1 MNGASNHPAVLVD
14 PWSGRHPRRG
24 TFTCPLWFSPC
35 LCYLVYRTVHIY
47 GLFIKG
53 GGGRVMLNQ
62 LHINGLAIIESL
74 KIDFSKGFNVIT
86 GETGAGKSI
95 LIKALNLLLGAKAS
109 AEAVRHGR
117 DAASVSG
124 QFVLPANHKVTAC
137 LESYGIPLES
147 AGTHETG
154 KEMQTV
160 IVRRVLSAKGRSQ
173 AWINDVPVTSSTLRE
188 FADALIDVFAQHENH
203 KLLDADGHLAVL
215 DQFLDDRTLP
225 AKVEGAWQTVS
236 DNVAILRRLVTD
248 LALKQRDADYLA
260 FRCDELRKFDP
271 SVEDFERTRKFC
283 DQSRHIT
290 YLVSSLRKAAA
301 MVDEGAGETS
311 IERLLREA
319 GRVLQQAATKVPGL
333 QSIADQAFAVAEKAS
348 ELSYSIG
355 NELSNLDT
363 SEEDLDAA
371 QSRLSGYQGL
381 FRKMGVLDAESL
393 VASWQRMEEETKFL
407 ESAARDALDLFGRIE
422 KAIVHYKELAAFLT
436 KAREKAAQKASKAVG
451 KELSEL
457 AMKDAKLEVE
467 FIPVHG
473 LCGEEIDMSCL
484 GEGMSRRWAEEI
496 LPQLSGVS
504 SSGCEKVQFL
514 LSANP
519 GEPALPLHKV
529 ASGGEVSRIML
540 ALKKALST
548 GADTCILVF
557 DEIDTGISGRVAD
570 IVGRKLAELSQ
581 GFQVIC
587 ISHLPQVA
595 AYADTHF
602 LVHKFGSSN
611 RTESTITRLDPE
623 ASRTEIARLLSGDEL
638 TESSLAHATTL
649 LKKARQEVQ
658 KSGQRH

>member
-1 MNGASNHPAVLVD
+1 
-14 PWSGRHPRRG
+14 
-24 TFTCPLWFSPC
+24 
-35 LCYLVYRTVHIY
+35 
-47 GLFIKG
+47 
-53 GGGRVMLNQ
+53 MLNQ

-74 KIDFSKGFNVIT
+74 KIEFSRGFNVIT

-109 AEAVRHGR
+109 AEAVRLGHE
-117 DAASVSG
+117 AASVSG
-124 QFVLPANHKVTAC
+124 QFVLPSSHKVTAC

-147 AGTHETG
+147 AGMHENG
-154 KEMQTV
+154 KEMQSV
-160 IVRRVLSAKGRSQ
+160 IVRRVISAKGRSQ

-203 KLLDADGHLAVL
+203 KLLDAEGHLAVL
-215 DQFLDDRTLP
+215 DQFLDDRTMP
-225 AKVEGAWQTVS
+225 AKVQASWQVVS
-236 DNVAILRRLVTD
+236 DNVAILRRLVSD

-260 FRCDELRKFDP
+260 FRCEELRKFDP
-271 SVEDFERTRKFC
+271 SVEDFEKTRNFC
-283 DQSRHIT
+283 DQARHVT

-301 MVDEGAGETS
+301 MVDEGAGDTS

-333 QSIADQAFAVAEKAS
+333 QPIADQAFSVAEKAS
-348 ELSYSIG
+348 ELSYAIG
-355 NELSNLDT
+355 QEVSNLDT
-363 SEEDLDAA
+363 SEEDVDSA
-371 QSRLSGYQGL
+371 QARLSGYQAL

-393 VASWQRMEEETKFL
+393 VASWRRMEEETKFL
-407 ESAARDALDLFGRIE
+407 ESAAKDAVDLFGLIE
-422 KAIVHYKELAAFLT
+422 KAIATYKALAASLT
-436 KAREKAAQKASKAVG
+436 KARGTAAQKASKAVG
-451 KELSEL
+451 KELAEL
-457 AMKDAKLEVE
+457 AMKDARLEVE
-467 FIPVHG
+467 FVPVQG
-473 LCGEEIDMSCL
+473 IYGDEVDMSCL
-484 GEGMSRRWAEEI
+484 GEGMTRSWKEKI

-504 SSGCEKVQFL
+504 SSGCERVQFL

-570 IVGRKLAELSQ
+570 IVGRKLAELSR

-602 LVHKFGSSN
+602 LVHKFGASN
-611 RTESTITRLDPE
+611 RTESTITRLDSD
-623 ASRTEIARLLSGDEL
+623 ASQTEIARLLSGDEL
-638 TESSLAHATTL
+638 TDSSLAHAATL
-649 LKKARQEVQ
+649 LKKARHEVQ
-658 KSGQRH
+658 KSGQRQ